1 MRDLYGVPN
10 SEPSSVDRFGSSKV
24 GKNLG
29 EFEPGASAF
38 TQQEAAVFSYVLSG
52 AVQELYEPEDKI
64 GEGTS
69 AQDAQEI
76 LDHQQG
82 KLDKNFRKV
91 ASNGPEYFLR
101 IRKQAVDK
109 IKKVQEDGGRI
120 EAVVGQDFDDLGLAL
135 SSFNLQ
141 ELQAVTSL
149 ISERTAEE
157 IIGGEFP
164 RGVLEEKLVE
174 KEESESGFKPERTL
188 KDEIGDVVSL
198 FDSLRIFDVAGG
210 TSMAIPF
217 RVFPSSF
224 DAKVIAKARELG
236 IINPVGRTKSHPM
249 DKFSREDFIKLYWA
263 TNHYDLTRQRL
274 TPSQFTE
281 IDEVGSAYRDI
292 MAERAKAS
300 VVSGK

>member
-198 FDSLRIFDVAGG
+198 FDSL
-210 TSMAIPF
+210 
-217 RVFPSSF
+217 
-224 DAKVIAKARELG
+224 
-236 IINPVGRTKSHPM
+236 
-249 DKFSREDFIKLYWA
+249 
-263 TNHYDLTRQRL
+263 
-274 TPSQFTE
+274 
-281 IDEVGSAYRDI
+281 
-292 MAERAKAS
+292 
-300 VVSGK
+300 